1 MNNTMND
8 TKNKTSEVDLSVNLT
23 TFNHRLLPKDLGVF
37 KLKLTEVSV
46 GKIQNFNTVSLIFES
61 SKGKKYFLDRLFLDT
76 HTFHKA
82 INMDYDLN
90 HQLLEILGIPNI
102 IDMVKNE
109 YYDENELLTKL
120 QKSIGIEVYLAL
132 YVKIDSRNTTIF
144 YDHKLMCSFNIYGQS
159 LREIKHNVF
168 SLRDMYFR
176 EDMLVPHYSLRYQR
190 EESIQIKLNKDVGDL
205 LELSHSQME
214 KQDGRTIKTSNKLK
228 RCN

>member
-1 MNNTMND
+1 MND
-8 TKNKTSEVDLSVNLT
+8 ARTKTSEVDLLVNFT
-23 TFNHRLLPKDLGVF
+23 TYNHRLLPKDLGVF
-37 KLKLTEVSV
+37 KLRLTEVSV
-46 GKIQNFNTVSLIFES
+46 GKIQNFNTVSLVFENV
-61 SKGKKYFLDRLFLDT
+61 KGRKYFLDRLFLDT

-90 HQLLEILGIPNI
+90 HQLLEILNVPNV

-109 YYDENELLTKL
+109 HYDENELLSKL
-120 QKSIGIEVYLAL
+120 QKSIGMEVYLAL
-132 YVKIDSRNTTIF
+132 YAKVDSRNTTIF
-144 YDHKLMCSFNIYGQS
+144 YDHKLMCPFNVHGQS
-159 LREIKHNVF
+159 LREIKHNIF

-205 LELSHSQME
+205 LELSHNQME
-214 KQDGRTIKTSNKLK
+214 KQDGRTIKTGIKLK